1 MEQFSLDD
9 QMNSCTSEENVNEDF
24 LAEFEESGFV
34 SEIVKEK
41 NIT

>member
-9 QMNSCTSEENVNEDF
+9 RMNSCTSEENVNEDF

-34 SEIVKEK
+34 SELSKK
-41 NIT
+41 NT